1 MISKALRLAAD
12 YDGKGLSKLI
22 IKWIFTYLTKT
33 ETNFK
38 VIRSEYMNYNLDHSP
53 FSQDPSLDLNT
64 KYYRLK

>member
-1 MISKALRLAAD
+1 MILKALRVAAD

-38 VIRSEYMNYNLDHSP
+38 VLRSEFINY
-53 FSQDPSLDLNT
+53 
-64 KYYRLK
+64 K